1 MCMPSHFS
9 DAQLFVIQWTIAC
22 QAPLSMGFSRQ
33 EYWSGL
39 PCSPPG
45 DLPNPGIK
53 PTFPTLQADS
63 SPSEPPGKPQWNIT
77 HPQKGT
83 LIRTSFLIRWMN
95 LDPVIQSE
103 ISQKKKNKYHILT
116 HIHGIQ
122 KDGSGEPIFRAA
134 MQMQTQRTNL
144 WTNEPG
150 RKERVRRME
159 RVAWKHIYYHM

>member
-1 MCMPSHFS
+1 MDTEAVVHGIYNGMLCCAVLSHSVVSNSFRPHRLWPSPS
-9 DAQLFVIQWTIAC
+9 RLLCPW
-22 QAPLSMGFSRQ
+22 GFFRQ
-33 EYWSGL
+33 EYSGGL

-95 LDPVIQSE
+95 LDTVIQSE

-116 HIHGIQ
+116 HIHGI
-122 KDGSGEPIFRAA
+122 
-134 MQMQTQRTNL
+134 
-144 WTNEPG
+144 
-150 RKERVRRME
+150 
-159 RVAWKHIYYHM
+159 